1 MVTIDSARALGMED
15 EIGSLEAGK
24 KADVILVDMRK
35 PHLYPMNMPVHRIT
49 YFANGND
56 VDTVVVNGKIL
67 MRNRQVPGI
76 DESEI
81 LDLAQRAT
89 DKALERTGLR
99 HMLEIPDGFWGQS
112 KYPES

>member
-1 MVTIDSARALGMED
+1 MFRQRREGGNEFFQAGVED
-15 EIGSLEAGK
+15 C
-24 KADVILVDMRK
+24 DD
-35 PHLYPMNMPVHRIT
+35 
-49 YFANGND
+49 GND

-89 DKALERTGLR
+89 DKALERTGLQ

>member
-24 KADVILVDMRK
+24 KADVILVDMQK

>member
-1 MVTIDSARALGMED
+1 MKSKHVITLRDLSSD
-15 EIGSLEAGK
+15 
-24 KADVILVDMRK
+24 DV
-35 PHLYPMNMPVHRIT
+35 
-49 YFANGND
+49 
-56 VDTVVVNGKIL
+56 
-67 MRNRQVPGI
+67 
-76 DESEI
+76 SEI